1 MKPGVTTAQR
11 PCVLVFAG
19 HDPSG
24 GAGIQADIEAIAA
37 QGAHA
42 LTVVTSLT
50 VQDNNQVYAV
60 HPVAPDIVLAQ
71 AQNLIKHFAVNVVK
85 LGIAGSVQNAL
96 VIASLIAQLRSNN
109 PDLSVVLDPVLSSGH
124 GHKLA
129 LDDAVLALAPL
140 LEVATLITPNLP
152 EVVRLAAH
160 GHTAAQQ
167 AISLL
172 GGSCRDVLLKGGH
185 GQDQQVCNRWF
196 SQRAELSEFAWHW
209 PRLTS
214 EFHGSGCTL
223 AAAIAGQ
230 LACGNSMEKSLHAA
244 QIYTQLS
251 LQQAYL
257 IAVGQLIPQ
266 RHFVTSGRH
275 SFESD
280 ERETIR

>member
-1 MKPGVTTAQR
+1 VKPAVMTVQR

-42 LTVVTSLT
+42 LTVITSLT
-50 VQDNNQVYAV
+50 VQDNNQVHAV
-60 HPVAPDIVLAQ
+60 HPVAPEIVLAQ
-71 AQNLIKHFAVNVVK
+71 AQNLIKHLAVKVVK
-85 LGIAGSVQNAL
+85 LGIAGSVENGF
-96 VIASLIAQLRSNN
+96 VIASLISELKLSN

-124 GHKLA
+124 GQKLA

-152 EVVRLAAH
+152 EAMRLAPH
-160 GHTAAQQ
+160 GLTAAQQ

-172 GGSCRDVLLKGGH
+172 GGTCRDVLLKGGH

-196 SQRAELSEFAWHW
+196 SQGAQLSELAWNW

-214 EFHGSGCTL
+214 GFHGSGCTL

-230 LACGNSMEKSLHAA
+230 LACGHSMEKSLHAA
-244 QIYTQLS
+244 QSYTQLT
-251 LQQAYL
+251 LQRAYP
-257 IAVGQLIPQ
+257 IADGQLIPQ
-266 RHFVTSGRH
+266 RHFLTPEVN

-280 ERETIR
+280 DRETIR